1 MAFVLN
7 DRVRETTST
16 NGTSNFSLAGAA
28 TGGFATFSSA
38 CSNGDT
44 FHYCAQN
51 TSAGEWEVGLGTY
64 TTSGN
69 ILTRP
74 GSVLANSAGTT
85 AKISFTNNPVVFM
98 TIAGTT
104 NLERVMNP
112 SNLVLLAANNFSDVA
127 STVTALNTILP
138 SQGSNSGKFLTTN
151 GTNPSWASSLSGTT
165 SAIEFVIDGGG
176 SAITTG
182 IKGDLEIPFACTIV
196 ANRVLLNTTGSIV
209 VDIWKDTYAN
219 FPPTGAD
226 SITASAKPTV
236 SSAAKSQDTTLTGW
250 TTTIAAGDVLRYNVD
265 SATTC
270 TIAVVSLTITR

>member
-28 TGGFATFSSA
+28 TGGYVTFLSA

-51 TSAGEWEVGLGTY
+51 TSASEWEVGLGTY

-151 GTNPSWASSLSGTT
+151 GTNPSWATPLSGTT
-165 SAIEFVIDGGG
+165 SALEFLIDGGG
-176 SAITTG
+176 SVVTTG
-182 IKGDLEIPFACTIV
+182 KKPAIEVPFACTIV
-196 ANRVLLNTTGSIV
+196 ACRVHAPNESGSFSATIKKGAYNSSKTSIV
-209 VDIWKDTYAN
+209 
-219 FPPTGAD
+219 
-226 SITASAKPTV
+226 ASAPAAL
-236 SSAAKSQDTTLTGW
+236 SSSQWSQDTTLTGW
-250 TTTIAAGDVLRYNVD
+250 TTSISAGDWLEPTVD
-265 SATTC
+265 SATTV
-270 TIAVVSLTITR
+270 TMVTVALTITR